1 MSRLAVIFP
10 GQGAQY
16 VGMGRELAQEFP
28 SVREIF
34 NRADEALGVKLS
46 SLCFNGEQA
55 DLDRTEITQPAILTT
70 SIAVWEVLKEAG
82 IAAEMA
88 AGLSLGEY
96 SALVAAGAID
106 FESAVRLVARRARIM
121 QKAAP
126 EGQGLMAA
134 VLGLGQELVED
145 ACNQAGSIGVVGIAN
160 YNCPGQMVISGEKTA
175 VLKAGQI
182 LKDAGGKF
190 IPLTVSVPSHS
201 GLMREAAEQLRNEIR
216 RINWGSLAF
225 PVVSNVTARE
235 FNQEGLEEG
244 LVRQLYYPV
253 RWQQSIEYLA
263 PRVDYFIEAGP
274 GKTLSGLVKKISRK
288 QILGN
293 VEDPASLG
301 QIMEKISNVSRS
313 E

>member
-1 MSRLAVIFP
+1 MPRLAVIFP

-28 SVREIF
+28 AAREIF
-34 NRADEALGVKLS
+34 DRADEALGVKLS
-46 SLCFNGEQA
+46 SICFTGEQA

-82 IAAEMA
+82 ISAKMA

-121 QKAAP
+121 QEAVP

-134 VLGLGQELVED
+134 VLGLEQELVEE
-145 ACNQAGSIGVVGIAN
+145 ACTRVGTADVVGIAN
-160 YNCPGQMVISGEKTA
+160 YNCPGQLVISGEKTA

-182 LKDAGGKF
+182 LKDAGGKY

-201 GLMREAAEQLRNEIR
+201 GLMREAAKELRNEIR
-216 RINWGSLAF
+216 RMNWRPMAF

-235 FNQEGLEEG
+235 LSQEGLEEG
-244 LVRQLYYPV
+244 LVQQLYHPV
-253 RWQQSIEYLA
+253 RWQQSVEYMA
-263 PRVDYFIEAGP
+263 PRVDFFIEAGP

-293 VEDPASLG
+293 VEDPVSLG
-301 QIMEKISNVSRS
+301 QVMKKLSDVGR
-313 E
+313 